1 MFKKLHVKIAGF
13 VAILLILTVIV
24 LQFSTTHLL
33 KSMLE
38 DQAKESTSSLLNSI
52 KGNIELQLENYEIA
66 LNRMSDSRMAQSFLE
81 DDQNKLLGR
90 LINDELKQIKDKN
103 EFVTNAYIA
112 TSKKDIWI
120 YPKAEFDKDFDPTTR
135 PWYTSAAKTPDQV
148 IWTEPYQDVVSG
160 EMMVAA
166 AKAVVVDNKV
176 LGVISLDISL
186 NSLNKIIENQKMPY
200 DGYAFILDQNGTM
213 LAHPSKQGDDIS
225 KDKTYRDI
233 PSSKDGIKVGK
244 DTVIA
249 YQTVGG
255 TGWKVGT
262 QFDTAKLMWVAQEM
276 NKMVMIVSIIALAAA
291 IILSYFLA
299 KTITGP
305 IKQLIAKTKAVA
317 GGDLTVQ
324 TAAASKDEIG
334 ILTKDFNKMV
344 ENMKEMIVQVGTSS
358 GKVSITTDQLSAVSK
373 ETVSASD
380 EIAKAIEEVATGAT
394 EQAAEIEN
402 VNEQSERLSVKIK
415 EIEHHADSIK
425 KLSRTSED
433 ASYTG
438 IDALGQLLAK
448 SNEANSETKKV
459 EHMLLQLEEKTKN
472 IEEVVTAISA
482 ISDQT
487 NLLALNASIEAARA
501 GESGRGFAVVADE
514 VRKLAEQ
521 SAVSSQHISET
532 VKQIQLETKEAV
544 SAMTEASKM
553 NEEQNGMIHETGEAL
568 SKITAEMQALV
579 NSIDHIYSEISGMS
593 GEQQKMSDSIQSISA
608 ISQQSAAAAE
618 EVSASTN
625 EQLTALESIA
635 KSAEALSEA
644 NQELLNAINKFNV

>member
-13 VAILLILTVIV
+13 VAVLLVLTVIV

-38 DQAKESTSSLLNSI
+38 DEAKESTSSLLGSI
-52 KGNIELQLENYEIA
+52 KRNIELQLEHYEIS
-66 LNRMSDSRMAQSFLE
+66 LNRISDGEMAHSFLK
-81 DDQNKLLGR
+81 DGDNK
-90 LINDELKQIKDKN
+90 IIKIVNDELKQLKEKN
-103 EFVTNAYIA
+103 EYVNLAYIG
-112 TSKKDIWI
+112 TKKKEMFTF
-120 YPKAEFDKDFDPTTR
+120 PKTTFDDDYNPAER
-135 PWYTSAAKTPDQV
+135 PWYTSAAKTPDKV
-148 IWTEPYQDVVSG
+148 VWTEPYKDAVSG
-160 EMMVAA
+160 DMTVTA
-166 AKAVVVDNKV
+166 AKAIVVNNKV
-176 LGVISLDISL
+176 EGVVSIDLSL

-225 KDKTYRDI
+225 NDKTYRDI

-276 NKMVMIVSIIALAAA
+276 NKMVIIVSIIALAAA

-344 ENMKEMIVQVGTSS
+344 EHMKEMIVQVRSSS
-358 GKVSITTDQLSAVSK
+358 GKVSDTTDQLSAVSE

-394 EQAAEIEN
+394 EQAAEVEN

-425 KLSRTSED
+425 KLSRTSEE

-459 EHMLLQLEEKTKN
+459 EHMLFQLEEKTKN
-472 IEEVVTAISA
+472 IEDVVTAISA

-501 GESGRGFAVVADE
+501 GESGRGFAVVAEE

-532 VKQIQLETKEAV
+532 VKQIQMETKEAV

-553 NEEQNGMIHETGEAL
+553 NEVQNGMIHETGEAL

-579 NSIDHIYSEISGMS
+579 NSIDHIYSEISDMS

-618 EVSASTN
+618 EVSASAN
-625 EQLTALESIA
+625 EQLKALESIA

>member
-13 VAILLILTVIV
+13 VAVLLVLTVIV

-38 DQAKESTSSLLNSI
+38 DEAKESTSSLLGSI
-52 KGNIELQLENYEIA
+52 KRNIELQLEHYEIS
-66 LNRMSDSRMAQSFLE
+66 LNRISDGEMAHSFLK
-81 DDQNKLLGR
+81 DGDNK
-90 LINDELKQIKDKN
+90 IIKIVNDELKQLKEKN
-103 EFVTNAYIA
+103 EYVNLAYIG
-112 TSKKDIWI
+112 TKKKEMFTF
-120 YPKAEFDKDFDPTTR
+120 PKTTFDDDYNPAER
-135 PWYTSAAKTPDQV
+135 PWYTSAAKTPDKV
-148 IWTEPYQDVVSG
+148 VWTEPYKDAVSG
-160 EMMVAA
+160 DMTVTA
-166 AKAVVVDNKV
+166 AKAIVVNNKV
-176 LGVISLDISL
+176 EGVVSIDLSL

-225 KDKTYRDI
+225 NDKTYRDI

-276 NKMVMIVSIIALAAA
+276 NKMVIIVSIIALAAA

-344 ENMKEMIVQVGTSS
+344 EHMKEMIVQVRSSS
-358 GKVSITTDQLSAVSK
+358 GKVSDTTDQLSAVSE

-394 EQAAEIEN
+394 EQAAEVEN

-425 KLSRTSED
+425 KLSRTSEE

-459 EHMLLQLEEKTKN
+459 EHMLFQLEEKTKN
-472 IEEVVTAISA
+472 IEDVVTAISA

-501 GESGRGFAVVADE
+501 GESGRGFAVVAEE

-532 VKQIQLETKEAV
+532 VKQIQMETKEAV

-579 NSIDHIYSEISGMS
+579 NSIDHIYSEISDMS

-618 EVSASTN
+618 EVSASAN

>member
-13 VAILLILTVIV
+13 VAVLLVLTVIV

-38 DQAKESTSSLLNSI
+38 DEAKESTSSLLGSI
-52 KGNIELQLENYEIA
+52 KRNIELQLEHYEIS
-66 LNRMSDSRMAQSFLE
+66 LNRISDGEMAHSFLK
-81 DDQNKLLGR
+81 DGDNK
-90 LINDELKQIKDKN
+90 IIKIVNDELKQLKEKN
-103 EFVTNAYIA
+103 EYVNLAYIG
-112 TSKKDIWI
+112 TKKKEMFTF
-120 YPKAEFDKDFDPTTR
+120 PKTTFDDDYNPAER
-135 PWYTSAAKTPDQV
+135 PWYTSAAKTPDKV
-148 IWTEPYQDVVSG
+148 VWTEPYKDAVSG
-160 EMMVAA
+160 DMTVTA
-166 AKAVVVDNKV
+166 AKAIVVNNKV
-176 LGVISLDISL
+176 EGVVSIDLSL

-213 LAHPSKQGDDIS
+213 LAHTSKQGDDIS
-225 KDKTYRDI
+225 NDKTYRDI

-276 NKMVMIVSIIALAAA
+276 NKMVIIVSIIALAAA

-344 ENMKEMIVQVGTSS
+344 EHMKEMIVQVRSSS
-358 GKVSITTDQLSAVSK
+358 GKVSDTTDQLSAVSE

-394 EQAAEIEN
+394 EQAAEVEN

-425 KLSRTSED
+425 KLSRTSEE

-459 EHMLLQLEEKTKN
+459 EHMLFQLEEKTKN
-472 IEEVVTAISA
+472 IEDVVTAISA

-501 GESGRGFAVVADE
+501 GESGRGFAVVAEE

-532 VKQIQLETKEAV
+532 VKQIQMETKEAV

-553 NEEQNGMIHETGEAL
+553 NEVQNGMIHETGEAL

-579 NSIDHIYSEISGMS
+579 NSIDHIYSEISDMS

-618 EVSASTN
+618 EVSASAN

>member
-13 VAILLILTVIV
+13 VAVLLVLTVIV

-38 DQAKESTSSLLNSI
+38 DEAKESTSSLLGSI
-52 KGNIELQLENYEIA
+52 KRNIELQLEHYEIS
-66 LNRMSDSRMAQSFLE
+66 LNRISDGEMAHSFLK
-81 DDQNKLLGR
+81 DGDNK
-90 LINDELKQIKDKN
+90 IIKIVNDELKQLKEKN
-103 EFVTNAYIA
+103 EYVNLAYIG
-112 TSKKDIWI
+112 TKKKEMFTF
-120 YPKAEFDKDFDPTTR
+120 PKTTFDDDYNPAER
-135 PWYTSAAKTPDQV
+135 AWYTSAAKTPDKV
-148 IWTEPYQDVVSG
+148 VWTEPYKDAVSG
-160 EMMVAA
+160 DMTVTA
-166 AKAVVVDNKV
+166 AKAIVVNNKV
-176 LGVISLDISL
+176 EGVVSIDLSL

-225 KDKTYRDI
+225 NDKTYRDI

-276 NKMVMIVSIIALAAA
+276 NKMVIIVSIIALAAA

-344 ENMKEMIVQVGTSS
+344 EHMKEMIVQVRSSS
-358 GKVSITTDQLSAVSK
+358 GKVSDTTDQLSAVSE

-394 EQAAEIEN
+394 EQAAEVEN

-425 KLSRTSED
+425 KLSRTSEE

-459 EHMLLQLEEKTKN
+459 EHMLFQLEEKTKN
-472 IEEVVTAISA
+472 IEDVVTAISA

-501 GESGRGFAVVADE
+501 GESGRGFAVVAEE

-532 VKQIQLETKEAV
+532 VKQIQMETKEAV

-553 NEEQNGMIHETGEAL
+553 NEVQNGMIHETGEAL

-579 NSIDHIYSEISGMS
+579 NSIDHIYSEISDMS

-618 EVSASTN
+618 EVSASAN

>member
-1 MFKKLHVKIAGF
+1 
-13 VAILLILTVIV
+13 
-24 LQFSTTHLL
+24 
-33 KSMLE
+33 MLE
-38 DQAKESTSSLLNSI
+38 DEAKESTSSLLGSI
-52 KGNIELQLENYEIA
+52 KRNIELQLEHYEIS
-66 LNRMSDSRMAQSFLE
+66 LNRISDGEMAHSFLK
-81 DDQNKLLGR
+81 DGDNK
-90 LINDELKQIKDKN
+90 IIKIVNDELKQLKEKN
-103 EFVTNAYIA
+103 EYVNLAYIG
-112 TSKKDIWI
+112 TKKKEMFTF
-120 YPKAEFDKDFDPTTR
+120 PKTTFDDDYNPAER
-135 PWYTSAAKTPDQV
+135 PWYTSAAKTPDKV
-148 IWTEPYQDVVSG
+148 VWTEPYKDAVSG
-160 EMMVAA
+160 DMTVTA
-166 AKAVVVDNKV
+166 AKAIVVNNKV
-176 LGVISLDISL
+176 EGVVSIDLSL

-225 KDKTYRDI
+225 NDKTYRDI
-233 PSSKDGIKVGK
+233 PSSKNGIKVGK

-276 NKMVMIVSIIALAAA
+276 NKMVIIVSIIALAAA

-344 ENMKEMIVQVGTSS
+344 EHMKEMIVQVRSSS
-358 GKVSITTDQLSAVSK
+358 GKVSDTTDQLSAVSE

-394 EQAAEIEN
+394 EQAAEVEN

-425 KLSRTSED
+425 KLSRTSEE

-459 EHMLLQLEEKTKN
+459 EHMLFQLEEKTKN
-472 IEEVVTAISA
+472 IEDVVTAISA

-501 GESGRGFAVVADE
+501 GESGRGFAVVAEE

-532 VKQIQLETKEAV
+532 VKQIQMETKEAV

-553 NEEQNGMIHETGEAL
+553 NEVQNGMIHETGEAL

-579 NSIDHIYSEISGMS
+579 NSIDHIYSEISDMS

-618 EVSASTN
+618 EVSASAN

>member
-13 VAILLILTVIV
+13 VAVLLVLTVIV

-33 KSMLE
+33 NSMLE
-38 DQAKESTSSLLNSI
+38 DEAKESTSSLLGSM
-52 KGNIELQLENYEIA
+52 KRNIELQLENYEIS
-66 LNRMSDSRMAQSFLE
+66 LNRISDGEMAHSFLK
-81 DDQNKLLGR
+81 DGDNK
-90 LINDELKQIKDKN
+90 IIKIVNDELKQLKEKN
-103 EFVTNAYIA
+103 EYVNLAYIG
-112 TSKKDIWI
+112 TKKKEMFTF
-120 YPKAEFDKDFDPTTR
+120 PKTTFDDDYNPAER
-135 PWYTSAAKTPDQV
+135 PWYTSAAKTPDKV
-148 IWTEPYQDVVSG
+148 VWTEPYKDAVSG
-160 EMMVAA
+160 DMTVTA
-166 AKAVVVDNKV
+166 AKAIVVNNQVE
-176 LGVISLDISL
+176 GVVSIDLSL

-249 YQTVGG
+249 YQTVDG

-324 TAAASKDEIG
+324 TASASKDEIG

-344 ENMKEMIVQVGTSS
+344 EHMKEMIVQVRSSS
-358 GKVSITTDQLSAVSK
+358 GKVSDTTDQLSAVSE

-394 EQAAEIEN
+394 EQAAEVEN

-579 NSIDHIYSEISGMS
+579 NSIDHIYSEISDMS

>member
-1 MFKKLHVKIAGF
+1 MFTFPK
-13 VAILLILTVIV
+13 
-24 LQFSTTHLL
+24 TT
-33 KSMLE
+33 
-38 DQAKESTSSLLNSI
+38 
-52 KGNIELQLENYEIA
+52 
-66 LNRMSDSRMAQSFLE
+66 F
-81 DDQNKLLGR
+81 DDDYN
-90 LINDELKQIKDKN
+90 
-103 EFVTNAYIA
+103 
-112 TSKKDIWI
+112 
-120 YPKAEFDKDFDPTTR
+120 PAER
-135 PWYTSAAKTPDQV
+135 PWYTSAAKTPDKV
-148 IWTEPYQDVVSG
+148 VWTEPYKDAVSG
-160 EMMVAA
+160 DMTVTA
-166 AKAVVVDNKV
+166 AKAIVVNNKV
-176 LGVISLDISL
+176 EGVVSIDLSL

-225 KDKTYRDI
+225 NDKTYRDI

-276 NKMVMIVSIIALAAA
+276 NKMVIIVSIIALAAA

-344 ENMKEMIVQVGTSS
+344 EHMKEMIVQVRSSS
-358 GKVSITTDQLSAVSK
+358 GKVSDTTDQLSAVSE

-394 EQAAEIEN
+394 EQAAEVEN

-425 KLSRTSED
+425 KLSRTSEE

-459 EHMLLQLEEKTKN
+459 EHMLFQLEEKRKTLKTLLQPFRRSL
-472 IEEVVTAISA
+472 IR
-482 ISDQT
+482 QT
-487 NLLALNASIEAARA
+487 CLL
-501 GESGRGFAVVADE
+501 
-514 VRKLAEQ
+514 
-521 SAVSSQHISET
+521 
-532 VKQIQLETKEAV
+532 
-544 SAMTEASKM
+544 
-553 NEEQNGMIHETGEAL
+553 
-568 SKITAEMQALV
+568 
-579 NSIDHIYSEISGMS
+579 
-593 GEQQKMSDSIQSISA
+593 
-608 ISQQSAAAAE
+608 
-618 EVSASTN
+618 
-625 EQLTALESIA
+625 
-635 KSAEALSEA
+635 
-644 NQELLNAINKFNV
+644 

>member
-1 MFKKLHVKIAGF
+1 
-13 VAILLILTVIV
+13 
-24 LQFSTTHLL
+24 
-33 KSMLE
+33 MLE
-38 DQAKESTSSLLNSI
+38 DEAKESTSSLLGSI
-52 KGNIELQLENYEIA
+52 KRNIELQLENYEIS
-66 LNRMSDSRMAQSFLE
+66 LNRISDGELAHSFLK
-81 DDQNKLLGR
+81 DGDNK
-90 LINDELKQIKDKN
+90 IIEIVNDELKQLKEKN
-103 EFVTNAYIA
+103 EYVNLAYIG
-112 TSKKDIWI
+112 TKKKEMFTF
-120 YPKAEFDKDFDPTTR
+120 PKTTFDDDYNPAER
-135 PWYTSAAKTPDQV
+135 PWYMSAAKTPDKV
-148 IWTEPYQDVVSG
+148 VWTEPYKDAVSG
-160 EMMVAA
+160 DMTVTA
-166 AKAVVVDNKV
+166 AKAIVVNNQVE
-176 LGVISLDISL
+176 GVVSIDLSL
-186 NSLNKIIENQKMPY
+186 NSLNKIIDNQKMPY
-200 DGYAFILDQNGTM
+200 DGYAFIMDQNGTM

-276 NKMVMIVSIIALAAA
+276 NKIVIIVSIIALAAA

-317 GGDLTVQ
+317 DGDLTVQ

-344 ENMKEMIVQVGTSS
+344 EHMKEMIVQVRSSS
-358 GKVSITTDQLSAVSK
+358 GKVSDTTDQLSAVSE

-394 EQAAEIEN
+394 EQAAEVEN

-472 IEEVVTAISA
+472 IEDVVTAISA

-501 GESGRGFAVVADE
+501 GESGRGFAVVAEE

-579 NSIDHIYSEISGMS
+579 NSIDHIYSEISDMS
-593 GEQQKMSDSIQSISA
+593 GEQQKMTDSIQSISA

>member
-13 VAILLILTVIV
+13 VAVLLVLTVIV

-38 DQAKESTSSLLNSI
+38 DEAKESTSSLLGSI
-52 KGNIELQLENYEIA
+52 KRNIELQLEHYEIS
-66 LNRMSDSRMAQSFLE
+66 LNRISDGEMAHSFLK
-81 DDQNKLLGR
+81 DGDNK
-90 LINDELKQIKDKN
+90 IIKIVNDELKQLKEKN
-103 EFVTNAYIA
+103 EYVNLAYIG
-112 TSKKDIWI
+112 TKKKEMFTF
-120 YPKAEFDKDFDPTTR
+120 PKTTFDDDYNPAER
-135 PWYTSAAKTPDQV
+135 PWYTSSAKTPDKV
-148 IWTEPYQDVVSG
+148 VWTEPYKDAVSG
-160 EMMVAA
+160 DMTVTA
-166 AKAVVVDNKV
+166 AKAIVVNNKV
-176 LGVISLDISL
+176 EGVVSIDLSL

-225 KDKTYRDI
+225 NDKTYRDI

-276 NKMVMIVSIIALAAA
+276 NKMVIIVSIIALAAA

-344 ENMKEMIVQVGTSS
+344 EHMKEMIVQVRSSS
-358 GKVSITTDQLSAVSK
+358 GKVSDTTDQLSAVSE

-394 EQAAEIEN
+394 EQAAEVEN

-425 KLSRTSED
+425 KLSRTSEE

-459 EHMLLQLEEKTKN
+459 EHMLFQLEEKTKN
-472 IEEVVTAISA
+472 IEDVVTAISA

-501 GESGRGFAVVADE
+501 GESGRGFAVVAEE

-532 VKQIQLETKEAV
+532 VKQIQMETKEAV

-553 NEEQNGMIHETGEAL
+553 NEVQNGMIHETGEAL

-579 NSIDHIYSEISGMS
+579 NSIDHIYSEISDMS

-618 EVSASTN
+618 EVSASAN

>member
-13 VAILLILTVIV
+13 VAVLLVLTVIV
-24 LQFSTTHLL
+24 LQFSTTYLL

-38 DQAKESTSSLLNSI
+38 DEAKESTSSLLGSI
-52 KGNIELQLENYEIA
+52 KRNIELQLENYEIS
-66 LNRMSDSRMAQSFLE
+66 LNRISDGEMAHSFLK
-81 DDQNKLLGR
+81 DGDKK
-90 LINDELKQIKDKN
+90 IIKIVNDELKQLKEKN
-103 EFVTNAYIA
+103 EYVNLAYIG
-112 TSKKDIWI
+112 TKKKEMFTF
-120 YPKAEFDKDFDPTTR
+120 PKTTFGNNYNPAER
-135 PWYTSAAKTPDQV
+135 PWYTSAAKTPDKV
-148 IWTEPYQDVVSG
+148 VWTEPYKDAVSG
-160 EMMVAA
+160 DMTVTA
-166 AKAVVVDNKV
+166 AKAIVVNNQVE
-176 LGVISLDISL
+176 GVVSMDLSL

-276 NKMVMIVSIIALAAA
+276 NKMVIIVSIIALAAA
-291 IILSYFLA
+291 IILSYLLA

-324 TAAASKDEIG
+324 TASASKDEIG

-344 ENMKEMIVQVGTSS
+344 EHMKEMIVQVRSSS
-358 GKVSITTDQLSAVSK
+358 GKVSDTTDQLSAVSE

-394 EQAAEIEN
+394 EQAAEVEN

-425 KLSRTSED
+425 QLSRTSEE

-472 IEEVVTAISA
+472 IEDVVTAISA

-501 GESGRGFAVVADE
+501 GESGRGFAVVAEE

-579 NSIDHIYSEISGMS
+579 NSIDHIYSEISDMS
-593 GEQQKMSDSIQSISA
+593 GEQQKMTDSIQSISA

-635 KSAEALSEA
+635 KSAGALSEA

>member
-13 VAILLILTVIV
+13 VAVLLVLTVIV

-38 DQAKESTSSLLNSI
+38 DEAKESTSSLLGSI
-52 KGNIELQLENYEIA
+52 KRNIELQLEHYEIS
-66 LNRMSDSRMAQSFLE
+66 LNRISDGEMAHSFLK
-81 DDQNKLLGR
+81 DGDNK
-90 LINDELKQIKDKN
+90 IIKIVNDELKQLKEKN
-103 EFVTNAYIA
+103 EYVNLAYIG
-112 TSKKDIWI
+112 TKKKEMFTF
-120 YPKAEFDKDFDPTTR
+120 PKTTFDDDYNPAER
-135 PWYTSAAKTPDQV
+135 PWYTSAAKTPDKV
-148 IWTEPYQDVVSG
+148 VWTEPYKDAVSG
-160 EMMVAA
+160 DMTVTA
-166 AKAVVVDNKV
+166 AKAIVVNNKV
-176 LGVISLDISL
+176 EGVVSIDLSL

-225 KDKTYRDI
+225 NDKTYRDI

-276 NKMVMIVSIIALAAA
+276 NKMVIIVSIIALAAA

-317 GGDLTVQ
+317 GGNLTVQ

-344 ENMKEMIVQVGTSS
+344 EHMKEMIVQVRSSS
-358 GKVSITTDQLSAVSK
+358 GKVSDTTDQLSAVSE

-394 EQAAEIEN
+394 EQAAEVEN

-425 KLSRTSED
+425 KLSRTSEE

-459 EHMLLQLEEKTKN
+459 EHMLFQLEEKTKN
-472 IEEVVTAISA
+472 IEDVVTAISA

-501 GESGRGFAVVADE
+501 GESGRGFAVVAEE

-532 VKQIQLETKEAV
+532 VKQIQMETKEAV

-553 NEEQNGMIHETGEAL
+553 NEVQNGMIHETGEAL

-579 NSIDHIYSEISGMS
+579 NSIDHIYSEISDMS

-618 EVSASTN
+618 EVSASAN

>member
-13 VAILLILTVIV
+13 VAVLLVLTVIV

-38 DQAKESTSSLLNSI
+38 DEAKESTSSLLGSI
-52 KGNIELQLENYEIA
+52 KRNIELQLEHYEIS
-66 LNRMSDSRMAQSFLE
+66 LNRISDGEMAHSFLK
-81 DDQNKLLGR
+81 DGDNK
-90 LINDELKQIKDKN
+90 IIKIVNDELKQLKEKN
-103 EFVTNAYIA
+103 EYVNLAYIG
-112 TSKKDIWI
+112 TKKKEMFTF
-120 YPKAEFDKDFDPTTR
+120 PKTTFDDDYNPAER
-135 PWYTSAAKTPDQV
+135 PWYTSAAKTPDKV
-148 IWTEPYQDVVSG
+148 VWTEPYKDAVSG
-160 EMMVAA
+160 DMTVTA
-166 AKAVVVDNKV
+166 AKAIVVNNKV
-176 LGVISLDISL
+176 EGVVSIDLSL

-225 KDKTYRDI
+225 NDKTYRDI

-276 NKMVMIVSIIALAAA
+276 NKMVIIVSIIALAAA

-344 ENMKEMIVQVGTSS
+344 EHMKEMIVQVRSSS
-358 GKVSITTDQLSAVSK
+358 GKVSDTTDQLSAVSE

-394 EQAAEIEN
+394 EQAAEVEN

-425 KLSRTSED
+425 KLSRTSEE

-459 EHMLLQLEEKTKN
+459 EHMLFQLEETC
-472 IEEVVTAISA
+472 
-482 ISDQT
+482 
-487 NLLALNASIEAARA
+487 
-501 GESGRGFAVVADE
+501 
-514 VRKLAEQ
+514 
-521 SAVSSQHISET
+521 
-532 VKQIQLETKEAV
+532 
-544 SAMTEASKM
+544 
-553 NEEQNGMIHETGEAL
+553 
-568 SKITAEMQALV
+568 
-579 NSIDHIYSEISGMS
+579 YSHLG
-593 GEQQKMSDSIQSISA
+593 D
-608 ISQQSAAAAE
+608 
-618 EVSASTN
+618 
-625 EQLTALESIA
+625 L
-635 KSAEALSEA
+635 
-644 NQELLNAINKFNV
+644 

>member
-1 MFKKLHVKIAGF
+1 
-13 VAILLILTVIV
+13 
-24 LQFSTTHLL
+24 
-33 KSMLE
+33 MLE
-38 DQAKESTSSLLNSI
+38 DEAKESTSSLLGSI
-52 KGNIELQLENYEIA
+52 KRNIELQLEHYEIS
-66 LNRMSDSRMAQSFLE
+66 LNRISDGEMAHSFLK
-81 DDQNKLLGR
+81 DGDNK
-90 LINDELKQIKDKN
+90 IIKIVNDELKQLKEKN
-103 EFVTNAYIA
+103 EYVNLAYIG
-112 TSKKDIWI
+112 TKKKEMFTF
-120 YPKAEFDKDFDPTTR
+120 PKTTFDDDYNPAER
-135 PWYTSAAKTPDQV
+135 PWYTSAAKTPDKV
-148 IWTEPYQDVVSG
+148 VWTEPYKDAVSG
-160 EMMVAA
+160 DMTVTA
-166 AKAVVVDNKV
+166 AKAIVVNNKV
-176 LGVISLDISL
+176 EGVVSIDLSL

-225 KDKTYRDI
+225 NDKTYRDI

-276 NKMVMIVSIIALAAA
+276 NKMVIIVSIIALAAA
-291 IILSYFLA
+291 IILSYFVA

-344 ENMKEMIVQVGTSS
+344 EHMKEMIVQVRSSS
-358 GKVSITTDQLSAVSK
+358 GKVSDTTDQLSAVSE

-394 EQAAEIEN
+394 EQAAEVEN

-425 KLSRTSED
+425 KLSRTSEE

-459 EHMLLQLEEKTKN
+459 EHMLFQLEEKTKN
-472 IEEVVTAISA
+472 IEDVVTAISA

-501 GESGRGFAVVADE
+501 GESGRGFAVVAEE

-532 VKQIQLETKEAV
+532 VKQIQMETKEAV

-553 NEEQNGMIHETGEAL
+553 NEVQNGMIHETGEAL

-579 NSIDHIYSEISGMS
+579 NSIDHIYSEISDMS

-618 EVSASTN
+618 EVSASAN

>member
-24 LQFSTTHLL
+24 LQFSTTYLL

-38 DQAKESTSSLLNSI
+38 DEAKESTSSLLGSI
-52 KGNIELQLENYEIA
+52 KRNIELQLENYEIS
-66 LNRMSDSRMAQSFLE
+66 LNRISDGELAHSFLK
-81 DDQNKLLGR
+81 DGDNK
-90 LINDELKQIKDKN
+90 IIEIVNDELKQLKEKN
-103 EFVTNAYIA
+103 EYVNLAYIG
-112 TSKKDIWI
+112 TKKKEMFTF
-120 YPKAEFDKDFDPTTR
+120 PKTTFDDDYNPAER
-135 PWYTSAAKTPDQV
+135 PWYMSAAKTPDKV
-148 IWTEPYQDVVSG
+148 VWTEPYKDAVSG
-160 EMMVAA
+160 DMTVTA
-166 AKAVVVDNKV
+166 AKAIVVNNQVE
-176 LGVISLDISL
+176 GVVSIDLSL
-186 NSLNKIIENQKMPY
+186 NSLNKIIDNQKMPY
-200 DGYAFILDQNGTM
+200 DGYAFIMDQNGTM

-276 NKMVMIVSIIALAAA
+276 NKIVIIVSIIALAAA

-317 GGDLTVQ
+317 DGDLTVQ

-344 ENMKEMIVQVGTSS
+344 EHMKEMIVQVRSSS
-358 GKVSITTDQLSAVSK
+358 GKVSDTTDQLSAVSE

-394 EQAAEIEN
+394 EQAAEVEN

-472 IEEVVTAISA
+472 IEDVVTAISA

-501 GESGRGFAVVADE
+501 GESGRGFAVVAEE

-579 NSIDHIYSEISGMS
+579 NSIDHIYSEISDMS
-593 GEQQKMSDSIQSISA
+593 GEQQKMTDSIQSISA

>member
-13 VAILLILTVIV
+13 VAVLLVLTVIV

-38 DQAKESTSSLLNSI
+38 DEAKESTSSLLGSI
-52 KGNIELQLENYEIA
+52 KRNIELQLEHYEIS
-66 LNRMSDSRMAQSFLE
+66 LNRISDGEMAHSFLK
-81 DDQNKLLGR
+81 DGDNK
-90 LINDELKQIKDKN
+90 IIKIVNDELKQLKEKN
-103 EFVTNAYIA
+103 EYVNLAYIG
-112 TSKKDIWI
+112 TKKKEMFTF
-120 YPKAEFDKDFDPTTR
+120 PKTTFDDDYNPAER
-135 PWYTSAAKTPDQV
+135 PWYTSAAKTPDKV
-148 IWTEPYQDVVSG
+148 VWTEPYKDAVSG
-160 EMMVAA
+160 DMTVTA
-166 AKAVVVDNKV
+166 AKAIVVNNKV
-176 LGVISLDISL
+176 EGVVSIDLSL

-225 KDKTYRDI
+225 NDKTYRDI

-276 NKMVMIVSIIALAAA
+276 NKMVIIVSIIALAAA

-344 ENMKEMIVQVGTSS
+344 EHMKEMIVQVRSSS
-358 GKVSITTDQLSAVSK
+358 GKVSDTTDQLSAVSE

-394 EQAAEIEN
+394 EQAAEVEN

-425 KLSRTSED
+425 KLSRTSEE

-448 SNEANSETKKV
+448 SNEASSETKKV
-459 EHMLLQLEEKTKN
+459 EHMLFQLEEKTKN
-472 IEEVVTAISA
+472 IEDVVTAISA

-501 GESGRGFAVVADE
+501 GESGRGFAVVAEE

-532 VKQIQLETKEAV
+532 VKQIQMETKEAV

-553 NEEQNGMIHETGEAL
+553 NEVQNGMIHETGEAL

-579 NSIDHIYSEISGMS
+579 NSIDHIYSEISDMS

-618 EVSASTN
+618 EVSASAN

>member
-13 VAILLILTVIV
+13 VAVLLVLTVIV
-24 LQFSTTHLL
+24 LQFSTTYLL

-38 DQAKESTSSLLNSI
+38 DEAKESTSSLLGSI
-52 KGNIELQLENYEIA
+52 KRNIELQLENYEIS
-66 LNRMSDSRMAQSFLE
+66 LNRISDGEMAHSFLK
-81 DDQNKLLGR
+81 DGDKK
-90 LINDELKQIKDKN
+90 IIKIVNDELKQLKEKN
-103 EFVTNAYIA
+103 EYVNLAYIG
-112 TSKKDIWI
+112 TKKKEMFTF
-120 YPKAEFDKDFDPTTR
+120 PKTTFGNDYNPAER
-135 PWYTSAAKTPDQV
+135 PWYTSAAKTPDKV
-148 IWTEPYQDVVSG
+148 VWTEPYKDAVSG
-160 EMMVAA
+160 DMTVTA
-166 AKAVVVDNKV
+166 AKAIVVNNQVE
-176 LGVISLDISL
+176 GVVSMDLSL

-276 NKMVMIVSIIALAAA
+276 NKMVIIVSIIALAAA

-324 TAAASKDEIG
+324 TASASKDEIG

-344 ENMKEMIVQVGTSS
+344 EHMKEMIVQVRSSS
-358 GKVSITTDQLSAVSK
+358 GKVSDTTDQLSAVSE

-394 EQAAEIEN
+394 EQAAEVEN

-425 KLSRTSED
+425 QLSRTSEE

-472 IEEVVTAISA
+472 IEDVVTAISA

-501 GESGRGFAVVADE
+501 GESGRGFAVVAEE

-544 SAMTEASKM
+544 SAMAEASKM

-579 NSIDHIYSEISGMS
+579 NSIDHIYSEISDMS
-593 GEQQKMSDSIQSISA
+593 GEQQKMTDSIQSISA

-635 KSAEALSEA
+635 KSAGALSEA
-644 NQELLNAINKFNV
+644 NQELLNAVNKFNV

>member
-13 VAILLILTVIV
+13 VAVLLVLTVIV

-38 DQAKESTSSLLNSI
+38 DEAKESTSSLLGSI
-52 KGNIELQLENYEIA
+52 KRNIELQLEHYEIS
-66 LNRMSDSRMAQSFLE
+66 LNRISDGEMAHSFLK
-81 DDQNKLLGR
+81 DGDNK
-90 LINDELKQIKDKN
+90 IIKIVNDELKQLKEKN
-103 EFVTNAYIA
+103 EYVNLAYIG
-112 TSKKDIWI
+112 TKKKEMFTF
-120 YPKAEFDKDFDPTTR
+120 PKTTFDDDYNPAER
-135 PWYTSAAKTPDQV
+135 PWYTSAAKTPDKV
-148 IWTEPYQDVVSG
+148 VWTEPYKDAVSG
-160 EMMVAA
+160 DMTVTA
-166 AKAVVVDNKV
+166 AKAIVVNNKV
-176 LGVISLDISL
+176 EGVVSIDLSL

-225 KDKTYRDI
+225 NDKTYRDI

-276 NKMVMIVSIIALAAA
+276 NKMVIIVSIIALAAA

-344 ENMKEMIVQVGTSS
+344 EHMKEMIVQVRS
-358 GKVSITTDQLSAVSK
+358 GKVSDTTDQLSAVSE

-394 EQAAEIEN
+394 EQAAEVEN

-425 KLSRTSED
+425 KLSRTSEE

-448 SNEANSETKKV
+448 SNEASSETKKV
-459 EHMLLQLEEKTKN
+459 EHMLFQLEEKTKN
-472 IEEVVTAISA
+472 IEDVVTAISA

-501 GESGRGFAVVADE
+501 GESGRGFAVVAEE

-532 VKQIQLETKEAV
+532 VKQIQMETKEAV

-553 NEEQNGMIHETGEAL
+553 NEVQNGMIHETGEAL

-579 NSIDHIYSEISGMS
+579 NSIDHIYSEISDMS

-618 EVSASTN
+618 EVSASAN

>member
-13 VAILLILTVIV
+13 VAVLLVLTVIV
-24 LQFSTTHLL
+24 LQFSTTYLL

-38 DQAKESTSSLLNSI
+38 DEAKESTSSLLGSI
-52 KGNIELQLENYEIA
+52 KRNIELQLENYEIS
-66 LNRMSDSRMAQSFLE
+66 LNRISDGEMAHSFLK
-81 DDQNKLLGR
+81 DGDKK
-90 LINDELKQIKDKN
+90 IIKIVNDELKQLKEKN
-103 EFVTNAYIA
+103 EYVNLAYIG
-112 TSKKDIWI
+112 TKKKEMFTF
-120 YPKAEFDKDFDPTTR
+120 PKTTFGNDYNPAER
-135 PWYTSAAKTPDQV
+135 PWYTSAAKTPDKV
-148 IWTEPYQDVVSG
+148 VWTEPYKDAVSG
-160 EMMVAA
+160 DMTVTA
-166 AKAVVVDNKV
+166 AKAIVVNNQVE
-176 LGVISLDISL
+176 GVVSMDLSL

-276 NKMVMIVSIIALAAA
+276 NKMVIIVSIIALAAA
-291 IILSYFLA
+291 IILSYLLA

-324 TAAASKDEIG
+324 TASASKDEIG

-344 ENMKEMIVQVGTSS
+344 EHMKEMIMQVRSSS
-358 GKVSITTDQLSAVSK
+358 GKVSDTTDQLSAVSE

-394 EQAAEIEN
+394 EQAAEVEN

-425 KLSRTSED
+425 QLSRTSEE

-472 IEEVVTAISA
+472 IEDVVTAISA

-501 GESGRGFAVVADE
+501 GESGRGFAVVAEE

-579 NSIDHIYSEISGMS
+579 NSIDHIYSEISDMS
-593 GEQQKMSDSIQSISA
+593 GEQQKMTDSIQSISA

-635 KSAEALSEA
+635 KSAGALSEA
-644 NQELLNAINKFNV
+644 NQELLNAVNKFNV

>member
-13 VAILLILTVIV
+13 VAVLLVLTVIV

-33 KSMLE
+33 NSMLE
-38 DQAKESTSSLLNSI
+38 DEAKESTSSLLGSM
-52 KGNIELQLENYEIA
+52 KRNIELQLENYEIS
-66 LNRMSDSRMAQSFLE
+66 LNRISDGEMAHSFLK
-81 DDQNKLLGR
+81 DGDNK
-90 LINDELKQIKDKN
+90 IIKIVNDELKQLKEKN
-103 EFVTNAYIA
+103 EYVNLAYIG
-112 TSKKDIWI
+112 TKKKEMFTF
-120 YPKAEFDKDFDPTTR
+120 PKTTFDDDYNPAER
-135 PWYTSAAKTPDQV
+135 PWYTSAAKTPDKV
-148 IWTEPYQDVVSG
+148 VWTEPYKDAVSGDMTVTVAKAIVVNNQVEGVVSI
-160 EMMVAA
+160 
-166 AKAVVVDNKV
+166 D
-176 LGVISLDISL
+176 LSLK
-186 NSLNKIIENQKMPY
+186 SLNKIIENQKMPY

-324 TAAASKDEIG
+324 TASASKDEIG

-344 ENMKEMIVQVGTSS
+344 EHMKEMIVLVRSSS
-358 GKVSITTDQLSAVSK
+358 GKVSDTTDQLSAVSE

-394 EQAAEIEN
+394 EQAAEVEN

-472 IEEVVTAISA
+472 IEDVVTAISA

-501 GESGRGFAVVADE
+501 GESGRGFAVVAEE

-579 NSIDHIYSEISGMS
+579 NSIDHIYSEISDMS
-593 GEQQKMSDSIQSISA
+593 GEQQKMTDSIQSISA

-635 KSAEALSEA
+635 KSAGALSEA

>member
-13 VAILLILTVIV
+13 VAVLLVLTVIV
-24 LQFSTTHLL
+24 LQFSTTYLL

-38 DQAKESTSSLLNSI
+38 DEAKESTSSLLGSI
-52 KGNIELQLENYEIA
+52 KRNIELQLENYEIS
-66 LNRMSDSRMAQSFLE
+66 LNRISDGEMAHSFLK
-81 DDQNKLLGR
+81 DGDKK
-90 LINDELKQIKDKN
+90 IIKIVNDELKQLKEKN
-103 EFVTNAYIA
+103 EYVNLAYIG
-112 TSKKDIWI
+112 TKKKEMFTF
-120 YPKAEFDKDFDPTTR
+120 PKTTFGNNYNPAER
-135 PWYTSAAKTPDQV
+135 PWYTSAAKTPDKV
-148 IWTEPYQDVVSG
+148 VWTEPYKDAVSG
-160 EMMVAA
+160 DMTVTA
-166 AKAVVVDNKV
+166 AKAIVVNNQVE
-176 LGVISLDISL
+176 GVVSMDLSL

-276 NKMVMIVSIIALAAA
+276 NKMVIIVSIIALAAA

-324 TAAASKDEIG
+324 TASASKDEIG

-344 ENMKEMIVQVGTSS
+344 EHMKEMIVQVRSSS
-358 GKVSITTDQLSAVSK
+358 GKVSDTTDQLSAVSE

-394 EQAAEIEN
+394 EQAAEVEN

-425 KLSRTSED
+425 QLSRTSEE

-472 IEEVVTAISA
+472 IEDVVTAISA

-501 GESGRGFAVVADE
+501 GESGRGFAVVAEE
-514 VRKLAEQ
+514 VRKLAQQ

-579 NSIDHIYSEISGMS
+579 NSIDHIYSEISDMS
-593 GEQQKMSDSIQSISA
+593 GEQQKMTDSIQSISA

-635 KSAEALSEA
+635 KSAGALSEA
-644 NQELLNAINKFNV
+644 NQELLNAVNKFNV